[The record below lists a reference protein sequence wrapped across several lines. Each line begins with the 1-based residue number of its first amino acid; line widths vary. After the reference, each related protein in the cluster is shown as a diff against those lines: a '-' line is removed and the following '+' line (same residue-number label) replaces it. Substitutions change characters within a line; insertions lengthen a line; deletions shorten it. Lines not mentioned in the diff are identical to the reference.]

1 MKNQI
6 LAQRN
11 KVVHGYRTF
20 LYRFNFKDHNR
31 TEVFTNNVFVDE
43 ESGELIIEN
52 HLINSL
58 IEQGFEYEMTEG
70 KFRSRVLDEN
80 ADKHHLEISTNRQVM
95 PEELETAQ
103 II

>member
-11 KVVHGYRTF
+11 KVIHGYRTF
-20 LYRFNFKDHNR
+20 LYRFTFKGNKMP
-31 TEVFTNNVFVDE
+31 EVFTNNVFVDE
-43 ESGELIIEN
+43 KSGELIINSPSIN
-52 HLINSL
+52 HLIS
-58 IEQGFEYEMTEG
+58 QGFEYEMTEG
-70 KFRSRVLDEN
+70 KFRSKVLDEN

-95 PEELETAQ
+95 PEEWETAE

>member
-11 KVVHGYRTF
+11 KVVNGYRTF

-43 ESGELIIEN
+43 KSGELIINN
-52 HLINSL
+52 HVISSL

-80 ADKHHLEISTNRQVM
+80 ADKHKFALSQVKRIM
-95 PEELETAQ
+95 PEEWETAQ

>member
-11 KVVHGYRTF
+11 KVVNGYRTF

-43 ESGELIIEN
+43 KSGELIINN
-52 HLINSL
+52 HLISSL

-80 ADKHHLEISTNRQVM
+80 ADNHRLELNQVKRVM
-95 PEELETAQ
+95 TEEWETAQ